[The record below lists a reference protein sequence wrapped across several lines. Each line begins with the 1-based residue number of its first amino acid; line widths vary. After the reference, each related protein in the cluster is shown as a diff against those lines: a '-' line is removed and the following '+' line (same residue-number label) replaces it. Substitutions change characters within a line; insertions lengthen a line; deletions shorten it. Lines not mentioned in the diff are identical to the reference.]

1 MNTKRVTAM
10 RHRRLAQKR
19 ADKDKEQEMVIE
31 AAAYAAAMATANAI
45 MIHEEE
51 VEQKFPVMILSGRGA
66 HEELLKLQ
74 GTSFES
80 VLADKIH
87 RESCKAYKIQHS
99 YKSGLF
105 EARRSKAR
113 QQLVEMITRYYK
125 SALKPTTHH
134 EVVMREVPKMS
145 VEQSQA
151 ISRRMFARTAD
162 DMAQELY
169 DDAE

>member
-10 RHRRLAQKR
+10 RHRRLALKR
-19 ADKDKEQEMVIE
+19 SEKEKEQEMVIE
-31 AAAYAAAMATANAI
+31 AVAYAAIATANAI
-45 MIHEEE
+45 MKHEE
-51 VEQKFPVMILSGRGA
+51 VAEQNYPRIYLTGHGA
-66 HEELLKLQ
+66 HEAILRMQ
-74 GTSFES
+74 GVSFES
-80 VLADKIH
+80 ILKDKMC
-87 RESCKAYKIQHS
+87 RETGKEYKFQPYELKLHKSNRSHS
-99 YKSGLF
+99 
-105 EARRSKAR
+105 R

-125 SALKPTTHH
+125 SSFKPTASH

-145 VEQSQA
+145 VEKSQA

>member
-1 MNTKRVTAM
+1 M

-45 MIHEEE
+45 MVHDED
-51 VEQKFPVMILSGRGA
+51 VEQGNPLMYFTGHGV
-66 HEELLKLQ
+66 HEAYLKLH
-74 GTSFES
+74 GASFES
-80 VLADKIH
+80 VLAD
-87 RESCKAYKIQHS
+87 RLQFETCKANKLQPFETKIREVGRSRRRQH
-99 YKSGLF
+99 LA
-105 EARRSKAR
+105 EVIA
-113 QQLVEMITRYYK
+113 QYYK
-125 SALKPTTHH
+125 SASKAAVSQ

-145 VEQSQA
+145 VERSQA
-151 ISRRMFARTAD
+151 ISRRMFARTAG

>member
-1 MNTKRVTAM
+1 M
-10 RHRRLAQKR
+10 RHRRQALKR
-19 ADKDKEQEMVIE
+19 SEKEKEQEMVIE

-45 MIHEEE
+45 MIHDEQA
-51 VEQKFPVMILSGRGA
+51 EQKFPVMILSGRSA

-80 VLADKIH
+80 MLADKIS
-87 RESCKAYKIQHS
+87 RESCKRLKIHHAYEAGVS
-99 YKSGLF
+99 A
-105 EARRSKAR
+105 ARRSNDR
-113 QQLVEMITRYYK
+113 QNLVEMITRYYK
-125 SALKPTTHH
+125 SSFKPTASH

-145 VEQSQA
+145 VEKSQA

>member
-1 MNTKRVTAM
+1 M
-10 RHRRLAQKR
+10 RHRRLAQRR
-19 ADKDKEQEMVIE
+19 ADKDKHQEMVIE

-45 MIHEEE
+45 MNHEE
-51 VEQKFPVMILSGRGA
+51 VAEQNYPRIYLTGNGV
-66 HEELLKLQ
+66 HEAFMRMQ
-74 GTSFES
+74 DVGFES
-80 VLADKIH
+80 VLKDKLC
-87 RESCKAYKIQHS
+87 RESGKEYKLQPFEPNLHKPNRSHS
-99 YKSGLF
+99 
-105 EARRSKAR
+105 R

-125 SALKPTTHH
+125 SSKPTASH

-145 VEQSQA
+145 VEKSQA

>member
-10 RHRRLAQKR
+10 RHRRLGFKR
-19 ADKDKEQEMVIE
+19 SEKEKEQEMVIE

-45 MIHEEE
+45 MIHDEES
-51 VEQKFPVMILSGRGA
+51 EQKFPCVYLSGHSA
-66 HEELLKLQ
+66 HEAFLKGQ
-74 GTSFES
+74 GATFES
-80 VLADKIH
+80 ILADKIR
-87 RESCKAYKIQHS
+87 RETCKEDKFYPYELKLH
-99 YKSGLF
+99 KSNPYQ
-105 EARRSKAR
+105 AR
-113 QQLVEMITRYYK
+113 QQLVEMITRYFTK
-125 SALKPTTHH
+125 ATTAQ

-145 VEQSQA
+145 VEKSQA

>member
-1 MNTKRVTAM
+1 MNTKRVAAM
-10 RHRRLAQKR
+10 RHRRLAMKR

-45 MIHEEE
+45 MNHEEAAE
-51 VEQKFPVMILSGRGA
+51 LNYPRIYLTGHGA
-66 HEELLKLQ
+66 HEALLRMQ
-74 GTSFES
+74 GVSFES
-80 VLADKIH
+80 VLKDRIC
-87 RESCKAYKIQHS
+87 RETGKEYKFKPYELKLHKSDRSHS
-99 YKSGLF
+99 
-105 EARRSKAR
+105 R

-125 SALKPTTHH
+125 SSLKPTASP

-145 VEQSQA
+145 VEKSQA